1 MKQVRPKKHLGQHFL
16 VDLSIARRIA
26 DTVDT
31 PFADLPVLEV
41 GPGMGVMTQYLVA
54 KPRPFKAVEIDRE
67 SVAYLKETLFS
78 SRKEDCSRNEEGG
91 TRNEDSS
98 RCEVRGA
105 RCEDSSRKEENFSRN
120 EEGGTR
126 KEDSASQG
134 SCQSLI
140 EGDFLRMDL
149 REVFE
154 GRPFVL
160 TGNYPY
166 DISSQI
172 FFKVVDN
179 RELIPCC
186 TGMIQ
191 HEVALR
197 MAAQPGNKQYGILSV
212 LIQAWYDVEYLFTVE
227 PDVFNPPPKVR
238 SAVIRMTRNT
248 TQDLGCDEQLFRRV
262 VKTVFNQRRKMLRVS
277 LKQILPAV
285 PSDAQPDLTRRP
297 EQLSVQ
303 EFVELTNW
311 VHKQLSPQPSC

>member
-78 SRKEDCSRNEEGG
+78 SRKEDCSRKEERG
-91 TRNEDSS
+91 TRNEDSIS
-98 RCEVRGA
+98 PDC
-105 RCEDSSRKEENFSRN
+105 SRKEENLSRN

-126 KEDSASQG
+126 KEDSATGAS
-134 SCQSLI
+134 QSLI

-179 RELIPCC
+179 RELRPCC

-277 LKQILPAV
+277 LKQILPAIN